1 MPSDPGSSSNK
12 EDTRQ
17 YALTLGRSHMFRPP
31 KSTSEEGGIAQH
43 TERRATPI
51 GRQRPVSFI
60 ENIGVI
66 AGADNEL
73 ARKLCRRQLLNQV
86 KPGEASQEELQP
98 NPPKDTNH
106 MANVNAELRQKL
118 LRRRYRFEST
128 MG

>member
-1 MPSDPGSSSNK
+1 MPSDPGSSSSK

-17 YALTLGRSHMFRPP
+17 YALTLDRRLP
-31 KSTSEEGGIAQH
+31 KPTSEEGGFDQH
-43 TERRATPI
+43 TERRAPPF

-86 KPGEASQEELQP
+86 EPGEASQEEPQP
-98 NPPKDTNH
+98 NQPEDTNH

-118 LRRRYRFEST
+118 LRRRDRSEST
-128 MG
+128 IG